1 MASKKEIKKTKTN
14 EWKQIAIIIF
24 AVVFTFC
31 LFLIGISNIGNG
43 GAAFAA
49 FIGRNAIVFFGIL
62 IFVYIVFEICLI
74 QDYNNIAA
82 SNEKGYLNFVGY
94 NITLLSVLALI
105 EVIIFSLIDVFV
117 NKIDVVISSVKESV
131 SALIN
136 LLVIVM
142 QVVVFIITNIG
153 TPGVLII
160 LAIIVYLGIK
170 YVLYVKYIKRIR

>member
-1 MASKKEIKKTKTN
+1 MTSKKDIKKTKTN

-31 LFLIGISNIGNG
+31 LFLIGIKNISTG

-62 IFVYIVFEICLI
+62 IFVYIIFEIRLI
-74 QDYNNIAA
+74 EDYHNIVP
-82 SNEKGYLNFVGY
+82 SNERGYLNFVGN
-94 NITLLSVLALI
+94 NISILGVLALI

-117 NKIDVVISSVKESV
+117 NKIDVVISSVKESA

-136 LLVIVM
+136 ILVLVM
-142 QVVVFIITNIG
+142 QVVVFIG

-160 LAIIVYLGIK
+160 LAIVIYLGIK